1 VFSIIEERAEDQDAV
16 LQLARLSL
24 GNRLTDSPAARMRA
38 GTGPVPGLSMVVL
51 ENSQLVGTIRYW
63 PMLIGAGTKA
73 IQLGP
78 VAIHPDHRGRGFAR
92 MLIRYSLDRAQAL
105 GHRLVVLI
113 GDHGLYQRYGFEP
126 ALPHGIVLP
135 ANEDRDRL
143 QILALTPG
151 ALDGLSGAVRGDTI
165 PSLSDRRL
173 LA

>member
-1 VFSIIEERAEDQDAV
+1 MFSIIEERAEDQDAV

-38 GTGPVPGLSMVVL
+38 GTEPVPGLSMVVH
-51 ENSQLVGTIRYW
+51 ENDQLVGTIRYW
-63 PMLIGAGTKA
+63 PVLIGAGTRA

-78 VAIHPDHRGRGFAR
+78 VAIDPDHRGRGFAR

-113 GDHGLYQRYGFEP
+113 GEHGLYQRYGFEP
-126 ALPHGIVLP
+126 ALPHGILLP
-135 ANEDRDRL
+135 ESKDRDRL

-151 ALDGLSGAVRGDTI
+151 ALDGLSGAVCGDSI
-165 PSLSDRRL
+165 PSMPDRRL
-173 LA
+173 MA